1 MTSKKDFLIVCLV
14 GTPILWRENQSTLS
28 TVTHG
33 ESGMV
38 CRMTK
43 QNDSNV
49 VPVEE
54 FWQRK
59 VDKLHTL
66 YDYNVISQDEYVE
79 GLVRLGFKL
88 KDVLKSLE
96 EENNGEE

>member
-1 MTSKKDFLIVCLV
+1 MA
-14 GTPILWRENQSTLS
+14 
-28 TVTHG
+28 
-33 ESGMV
+33 

-43 QNDSNV
+43 RNDSNI

-59 VDKLHTL
+59 VDRLHTL
-66 YDYNVISQDEYVE
+66 FDYGRISKDEYVE

-88 KDVLKSLE
+88 KDVLESLKKE
-96 EENNGEE
+96 E

>member
-1 MTSKKDFLIVCLV
+1 
-14 GTPILWRENQSTLS
+14 
-28 TVTHG
+28 
-33 ESGMV
+33 MV
-38 CRMTK
+38 CRMSK
-43 QNDSNV
+43 RNDTNI

-88 KDVLKSLE
+88 KDVLIAIGE
-96 EENNGEE
+96 EEDDEEQF

>member
-1 MTSKKDFLIVCLV
+1 MA
-14 GTPILWRENQSTLS
+14 
-28 TVTHG
+28 
-33 ESGMV
+33 

-43 QNDSNV
+43 RNDSNV

-59 VDKLHTL
+59 VDKLNML
-66 YDYNVISQDEYVE
+66 YNYNVISKDEYVE

>member
-1 MTSKKDFLIVCLV
+1 MA
-14 GTPILWRENQSTLS
+14 
-28 TVTHG
+28 
-33 ESGMV
+33 

-43 QNDSNV
+43 RNDSNV
-49 VPVEE
+49 ISVEE

-88 KDVLKSLE
+88 KDVLIAIGE
-96 EENNGEE
+96 EEDDEE

>member
-1 MTSKKDFLIVCLV
+1 
-14 GTPILWRENQSTLS
+14 
-28 TVTHG
+28 
-33 ESGMV
+33 MV

-43 QNDSNV
+43 RNDNNV

-66 YDYNVISQDEYVE
+66 YDYGVINQDEYVE

-96 EENNGEE
+96 EEE

>member
-1 MTSKKDFLIVCLV
+1 
-14 GTPILWRENQSTLS
+14 
-28 TVTHG
+28 
-33 ESGMV
+33 MV

-43 QNDSNV
+43 QNDNNV

-59 VDKLHTL
+59 VDKLHVL
-66 YDYNVISQDEYVE
+66 YDYGVISKDEYVE

-88 KDVLKSLE
+88 KDVLESLKE
-96 EENNGEE
+96 EE

>member
-1 MTSKKDFLIVCLV
+1 
-14 GTPILWRENQSTLS
+14 
-28 TVTHG
+28 
-33 ESGMV
+33 MV
-38 CRMTK
+38 CRMSKRNNT
-43 QNDSNV
+43 NI

-88 KDVLKSLE
+88 KDVLIAIGE
-96 EENNGEE
+96 EEDDEE

>member
-1 MTSKKDFLIVCLV
+1 
-14 GTPILWRENQSTLS
+14 
-28 TVTHG
+28 
-33 ESGMV
+33 MV

-66 YDYNVISQDEYVE
+66 YDYGVISKDEYVE

-88 KDVLKSLE
+88 KDVLIAIGE
-96 EENNGEE
+96 EEEEEE

>member
-1 MTSKKDFLIVCLV
+1 
-14 GTPILWRENQSTLS
+14 
-28 TVTHG
+28 
-33 ESGMV
+33 MV

-43 QNDSNV
+43 RNNSNI

-59 VDKLHTL
+59 MDKLSIL
-66 YDYNVISQDEYVE
+66 YDYNVISKEEYVE

-88 KDVLKSLE
+88 KDVLESLE
-96 EENNGEE
+96 EEE

>member
-1 MTSKKDFLIVCLV
+1 
-14 GTPILWRENQSTLS
+14 
-28 TVTHG
+28 
-33 ESGMV
+33 MV

-59 VDKLHTL
+59 VEKLHTL

>member
-1 MTSKKDFLIVCLV
+1 MA
-14 GTPILWRENQSTLS
+14 
-28 TVTHG
+28 
-33 ESGMV
+33 

-43 QNDSNV
+43 RNDSNV

>member
-1 MTSKKDFLIVCLV
+1 
-14 GTPILWRENQSTLS
+14 
-28 TVTHG
+28 
-33 ESGMV
+33 MV

-59 VDKLHTL
+59 VDKLHVL
-66 YDYNVISQDEYVE
+66 YDYGVISKDEYVE

-88 KDVLKSLE
+88 KDVLESLE
-96 EENNGEE
+96 EEE

>member
-1 MTSKKDFLIVCLV
+1 MVCLMSKRNN
-14 GTPILWRENQSTLS
+14 TNI
-28 TVTHG
+28 
-33 ESGMV
+33 
-38 CRMTK
+38 
-43 QNDSNV
+43 

-88 KDVLKSLE
+88 KDVLIAIGE
-96 EENNGEE
+96 EEDDEE

>member
-1 MTSKKDFLIVCLV
+1 
-14 GTPILWRENQSTLS
+14 
-28 TVTHG
+28 
-33 ESGMV
+33 MV
-38 CRMTK
+38 CRMSK
-43 QNDSNV
+43 RNDTNI

-88 KDVLKSLE
+88 KDVLIAIGE
-96 EENNGEE
+96 EEGEEE

>member
-1 MTSKKDFLIVCLV
+1 
-14 GTPILWRENQSTLS
+14 
-28 TVTHG
+28 
-33 ESGMV
+33 MV

-43 QNDSNV
+43 RNDNNV

-96 EENNGEE
+96 EENNDEE

>member
-1 MTSKKDFLIVCLV
+1 
-14 GTPILWRENQSTLS
+14 
-28 TVTHG
+28 
-33 ESGMV
+33 MV

-43 QNDSNV
+43 RNSNV
-49 VPVEE
+49 ISVEE

-66 YDYNVISQDEYVE
+66 YDYGVISQDEYVE

-88 KDVLKSLE
+88 KDVLIAIGE
-96 EENNGEE
+96 EEDDEE

>member
-1 MTSKKDFLIVCLV
+1 
-14 GTPILWRENQSTLS
+14 
-28 TVTHG
+28 
-33 ESGMV
+33 MV
-38 CRMTK
+38 CRMNKKDTT
-43 QNDSNV
+43 NL

-66 YDYNVISQDEYVE
+66 HDYGVISQDEYVE

-88 KDVLKSLE
+88 KDVLESLE
-96 EENNGEE
+96 EEE

>member
-1 MTSKKDFLIVCLV
+1 MSK
-14 GTPILWRENQSTLS
+14 R
-28 TVTHG
+28 
-33 ESGMV
+33 
-38 CRMTK
+38 
-43 QNDSNV
+43 NDTNI

-88 KDVLKSLE
+88 KDVLIAIGE
-96 EENNGEE
+96 EEDDEE

>member
-1 MTSKKDFLIVCLV
+1 
-14 GTPILWRENQSTLS
+14 
-28 TVTHG
+28 
-33 ESGMV
+33 MV

-43 QNDSNV
+43 QKDSNV

-59 VDKLHTL
+59 VDKLHVL
-66 YDYNVISQDEYVE
+66 YDYGVISKDEYVE

-88 KDVLKSLE
+88 KDVLESLKE
-96 EENNGEE
+96 EE

>member
-1 MTSKKDFLIVCLV
+1 MA
-14 GTPILWRENQSTLS
+14 
-28 TVTHG
+28 
-33 ESGMV
+33 

-43 QNDSNV
+43 RNDSNV
-49 VPVEE
+49 ISVEE

-59 VDKLHTL
+59 VDKLNTL
-66 YDYNVISQDEYVE
+66 YDYGVISKDEYVE

-96 EENNGEE
+96 EEINGEE

>member
-1 MTSKKDFLIVCLV
+1 
-14 GTPILWRENQSTLS
+14 
-28 TVTHG
+28 
-33 ESGMV
+33 MV

-59 VDKLHTL
+59 VNKLHVL
-66 YDYNVISQDEYVE
+66 YDYNDDRDWET
-79 GLVRLGFKL
+79 
-88 KDVLKSLE
+88 VLNVL
-96 EENNGEE
+96 

>member
-1 MTSKKDFLIVCLV
+1 MSK
-14 GTPILWRENQSTLS
+14 R
-28 TVTHG
+28 
-33 ESGMV
+33 
-38 CRMTK
+38 
-43 QNDSNV
+43 NDTNI

-66 YDYNVISQDEYVE
+66 YDYNVISKDEYVE

-88 KDVLKSLE
+88 KDVLIAIGE
-96 EENNGEE
+96 EEGEEEE

>member
-1 MTSKKDFLIVCLV
+1 
-14 GTPILWRENQSTLS
+14 
-28 TVTHG
+28 
-33 ESGMV
+33 MV
-38 CRMTK
+38 CRMSK
-43 QNDSNV
+43 RNDTNI

>member
-14 GTPILWRENQSTLS
+14 GTSILWRENQSTLS

-33 ESGMV
+33 ESGMA

-43 QNDSNV
+43 RNDSNV

>member
-1 MTSKKDFLIVCLV
+1 
-14 GTPILWRENQSTLS
+14 
-28 TVTHG
+28 
-33 ESGMV
+33 MV

-43 QNDSNV
+43 RNDSNV

-59 VDKLHTL
+59 VDKLSML
-66 YDYNVISQDEYVE
+66 YDYNVISKDEYVE

-88 KDVLKSLE
+88 KDVLESLE
-96 EENNGEE
+96 EEE

>member
-1 MTSKKDFLIVCLV
+1 
-14 GTPILWRENQSTLS
+14 
-28 TVTHG
+28 
-33 ESGMV
+33 MV
-38 CRMTK
+38 CRMSK
-43 QNDSNV
+43 RNDTNI

-88 KDVLKSLE
+88 KDVLIAIGE
-96 EENNGEE
+96 EEDDEE

>member
-1 MTSKKDFLIVCLV
+1 
-14 GTPILWRENQSTLS
+14 
-28 TVTHG
+28 
-33 ESGMV
+33 MV

-59 VDKLHTL
+59 VDKLHVL
-66 YDYNVISQDEYVE
+66 YDYGVISKDEYVE

-96 EENNGEE
+96 EEE